1 MLPSEKAER
10 WVRRIGYAALILI
23 ALYAITWLTSFIFRI
38 TRQAL
43 RQRTLPG
50 DARAPADPRPSAA
63 RSI

>member
-23 ALYAITWLTSFIFRI
+23 ALYVIVWLASFISRI

-43 RQRTLPG
+43 EQRAVPTEAG
-50 DARAPADPRPSAA
+50 APMDRG
-63 RSI
+63 RELVRFL